1 MKKTYTIKDIASMA
15 EVSKGTVDRVLHK
28 RGKVS
33 QKALERVNEVLDKID
48 YQPNIMARN
57 LKNTKTYRICVL
69 IPNPISDPYWRP
81 CIDGISEAKNE
92 YKSFNITIEAY
103 FFDPSSTTSFIET
116 NESLLKTS
124 PDAVLLV
131 PLFYLETVSIINNYN
146 SLGIIS
152 GTFNNQLE
160 SNHISTFVGQDLFK
174 SGRVAARLMDLLIKK
189 NSSIAIIHIDED
201 VNNALHMQEKER
213 GFRKF
218 FDEFEKFNLITL
230 KLEQPRIKEEM
241 TKFLKAHPDLSGIF
255 VTTSKAHQIAEI
267 TSKIRNKKIV
277 IVGYDLLKSNI
288 EYLNNKMIDFLIHQ
302 NPRKQA
308 YLGTSLL
315 IEHFIF
321 NKKIPKEILLP
332 IEIVNSENVN
342 EYIN

>member
-1 MKKTYTIKDIASMA
+1 MRKTYTIKDIAAMA

-33 QKALERVNEVLDKID
+33 QKALERVNDVLDKID

-57 LKNTKTYRICVL
+57 LKNTKIYRICVL
-69 IPNPISDPYWRP
+69 MPNPVSDPYWRP

-92 YKSFNITIEAY
+92 YKSFNITIEVY
-103 FFDPSSTTSFIET
+103 FFDPSSTISFIET
-116 NESLLKTS
+116 NDSLLKTT
-124 PDAVLLV
+124 PDAVLLA

-160 SNHISTFVGQDLFK
+160 LNNISTFVGQDLFQ

-218 FDEFEKFNLITL
+218 FDEYENFKLITL
-230 KLEQPRIKEEM
+230 KLEQPRIEEEF
-241 TKFLKAHPDLSGIF
+241 TSFLKAHSDLAGIF

-267 TSKIRNKKIV
+267 ISNTKIKKIA
-277 IVGYDLLKSNI
+277 IVGYDLLKSNV

-321 NKKIPKEILLP
+321 T
-332 IEIVNSENVN
+332 
-342 EYIN
+342 